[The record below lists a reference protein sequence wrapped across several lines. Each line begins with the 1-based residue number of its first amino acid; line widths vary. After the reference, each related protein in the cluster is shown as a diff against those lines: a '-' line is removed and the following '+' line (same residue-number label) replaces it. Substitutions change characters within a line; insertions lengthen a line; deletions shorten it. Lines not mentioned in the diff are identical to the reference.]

1 MGDGTECPVVNAYG
15 KGMNASVDCE
25 LGLALNHS
33 GGYPGYGT
41 YVLLLP
47 EHDVGLFAF
56 SNRPY
61 DAPRGPI
68 WDAAIALD
76 EAGPLKGSPNP
87 VRSEERR
94 VGKEWFSTCR
104 SRWSP

>member
-56 SNRPY
+56 SNRTY

-68 WDAAIALD
+68 WDEIGRASCRERVCQD
-76 EAGPLKGSPNP
+76 GSISVVAVSFKKNT
-87 VRSEERR
+87 
-94 VGKEWFSTCR
+94 KKKK
-104 SRWSP
+104 

>member
-56 SNRPY
+56 SNRTY

-68 WDAAIALD
+68 WDAAIAL
-76 EAGPLKGSPNP
+76 
-87 VRSEERR
+87 RSEERR
-94 VGKEWFSTCR
+94 VGKECVSTCS
-104 SRWSP
+104 SRWSPYN